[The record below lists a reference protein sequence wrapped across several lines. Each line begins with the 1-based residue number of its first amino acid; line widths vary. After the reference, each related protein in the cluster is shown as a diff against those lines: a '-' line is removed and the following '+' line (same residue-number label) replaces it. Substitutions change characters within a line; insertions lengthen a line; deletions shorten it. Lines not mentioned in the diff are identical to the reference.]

1 MFGLSQGLAG
11 RSLSSR
17 PLRMDAAVMS
27 KYIALILAST
37 ALAGCCVSGNGCY
50 LPPVGAPI
58 AWDGLG
64 SAPTETADAP
74 EDRPARKA
82 AQRKKE
88 IIIGPIG
95 GVAAEPKPKL
105 EGREAYLQQEAADRA
120 DEARLTKK
128 LTICSNCMPTPTK
141 LDANGGPV
149 R

>member
-1 MFGLSQGLAG
+1 
-11 RSLSSR
+11 
-17 PLRMDAAVMS
+17 MS

-50 LPPVGAPI
+50 LPPAGAPL

-64 SAPTETADAP
+64 SAPAETAELS
-74 EDRPARKA
+74 EDRPRKA
-82 AQRKKE
+82 TRPKKE

-128 LTICSNCMPTPTK
+128 LTICTNCMPARTK
-141 LDANGGPV
+141 AEAGGGPA

>member
-1 MFGLSQGLAG
+1 
-11 RSLSSR
+11 
-17 PLRMDAAVMS
+17 MDAVIMS

-50 LPPVGAPI
+50 LPPAGAPI

-64 SAPTETADAP
+64 SAPTETAEFS
-74 EDRPARKA
+74 EDQPRKA
-82 AQRKKE
+82 TRPKKE

-95 GVAAEPKPKL
+95 GVAAEPKRKL

-128 LTICSNCMPTPTK
+128 LTICTNCMPARTN
-141 LDANGGPV
+141 AEAGGGPA

>member
-1 MFGLSQGLAG
+1 
-11 RSLSSR
+11 
-17 PLRMDAAVMS
+17 MDAVIMS

-50 LPPVGAPI
+50 LPPTGTPI
-58 AWDGLG
+58 AWDGLEPG
-64 SAPTETADAP
+64 
-74 EDRPARKA
+74 EDRPRKA
-82 AQRKKE
+82 SRPKKE

-105 EGREAYLQQEAADRA
+105 EGRAAYLQQEAEDRA

-128 LTICSNCMPTPTK
+128 LTICTNCMPARTN
-141 LDANGGPV
+141 AEVSGGPA